1 MHFQCSYRQ
10 LCIILAINGLFN
22 TPWSITTLHMH
33 DKHTSEKALI
43 PYLLYINAFGLAMS
57 VYVSQRT
64 EQYFY
69 KIIIMLPSI
78 ATNIWN

>member
-1 MHFQCSYRQ
+1 
-10 LCIILAINGLFN
+10 
-22 TPWSITTLHMH
+22 MH